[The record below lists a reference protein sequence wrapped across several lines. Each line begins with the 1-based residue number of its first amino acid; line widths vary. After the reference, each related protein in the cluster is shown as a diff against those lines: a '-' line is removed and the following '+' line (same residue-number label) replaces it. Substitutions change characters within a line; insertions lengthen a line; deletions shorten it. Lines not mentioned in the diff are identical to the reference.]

1 MKHINNNTQSN
12 APAMVVYYGMTDP
25 QIEAIVSRAVA
36 KVLESTKVSPAV
48 ITNDPAGISRA
59 DTAKVLGVSV
69 QTVNSLLRR
78 GALKFQKIGARVV
91 IDRADLMMKF
101 KSGEVGKYKRM
112 K

>member
-1 MKHINNNTQSN
+1 MIQNNNPSST
-12 APAMVVYYGMTDP
+12 APGMVATYYALTAD
-25 QIEAIVSRAVA
+25 Q
-36 KVLESTKVSPAV
+36 LESLASRIAVKVAENAKPTSDS

-59 DTAKVLGVSV
+59 DTAKVLGVSI

-78 GALKFQKIGARVV
+78 GALKFQKIGSRVV

>member
-1 MKHINNNTQSN
+1 MVAYYALSDSQLEALASRIAVKVAEN
-12 APAMVVYYGMTDP
+12 AKPTSD
-25 QIEAIVSRAVA
+25 S
-36 KVLESTKVSPAV
+36 

-59 DTAKVLGVSV
+59 DTAKVLGVSI

-78 GALKFQKIGARVV
+78 GALKFQKIGSRVV